1 MSGVLRG
8 KGSRL
13 LQVALCSEH
22 TLPSAF
28 EGYTISGQ
36 GNLRDGAVARVRD
49 FGLKSIT
56 APVMRVP

>member
-1 MSGVLRG
+1 MLGALRRRV
-8 KGSRL
+8 SRL
-13 LQVALCSEH
+13 FQVALCSEH

-36 GNLRDGAVARVRD
+36 GNLRDGAVARVCD